1 MGGLCDHTLGQ
12 MCLAGFGAEG
22 LGELTAW
29 VLRDT
34 AGNLG
39 EGVWSLLS
47 YDGLHVDRGSR
58 EAPLCLHS

>member
-12 MCLAGFGAEG
+12 MCLAGFEAEG

-29 VLRDT
+29 VLGDT
-34 AGNLG
+34 AGSLG

-47 YDGLHVDRGSR
+47 YDGLHVVRGSR

>member
-1 MGGLCDHTLGQ
+1 MGGLGDHTLGQ

-22 LGELTAW
+22 LGELAAW
-29 VLRDT
+29 VLRDA

-47 YDGLHVDRGSR
+47 YHELHVDRGSG
-58 EAPLCLHS
+58 EAPLWLHS